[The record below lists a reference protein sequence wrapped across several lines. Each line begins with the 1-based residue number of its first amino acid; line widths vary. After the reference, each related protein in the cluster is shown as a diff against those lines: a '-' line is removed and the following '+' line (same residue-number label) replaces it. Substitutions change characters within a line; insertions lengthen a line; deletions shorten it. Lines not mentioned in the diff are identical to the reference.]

1 MFSPTNL
8 NSQFDPE
15 MTINSG
21 QVFLWQRYGNLWYG
35 VHGDHIFKISIFDK
49 KSENYDKSST
59 IDNIDFYSS
68 PSFDGWEKFVFRLD
82 DNMNQIFEDL
92 SKDVLMS
99 KLIRKYF
106 GLRLMRQDPFQCMI
120 SFACSSNTNI
130 PMIRNMLNNLSR
142 KFGKKL
148 MLDEKIFYTFPKV
161 ERLYEASI
169 NEICSCHVGYRA
181 KAIKSIVD
189 GIIEESFDLDDLKF
203 SSYVKAKEQLM
214 KIYGIG
220 NKIADCILLF
230 SLEKLDAFPIDV
242 WISRALSSYYY
253 NLIENKLPYINNLEK
268 KLTTNNYLLVSN
280 AIRNYFGKYSGY
292 AQQYLYY
299 YVRNN
304 EKRKW

>member
-161 ERLYEASI
+161 EKLYEASI

-242 WISRALSSYYY
+242 WISRALCSHYY

-268 KLTTNNYLLVSN
+268 KLTTNNYLSVSN

>member
-1 MFSPTNL
+1 
-8 NSQFDPE
+8 

-82 DNMNQIFEDL
+82 DNMNQIFEHL

-242 WISRALSSYYY
+242 WISRALSSHYY

-268 KLTTNNYLLVSN
+268 KLSTNNYLLVSN
-280 AIRNYFGKYSGY
+280 VIRNYFGKYSGY

>member
-1 MFSPTNL
+1 MFSSTNL

-82 DNMNQIFEDL
+82 DNMNQIFDDL

-169 NEICSCHVGYRA
+169 NEICSCRVGYRA

-242 WISRALSSYYY
+242 WISRALSSHYY

>member
-1 MFSPTNL
+1 MFSSTNL

-82 DNMNQIFEDL
+82 DNMNQIFDDL

-242 WISRALSSYYY
+242 WISRALSSHYY

>member
-35 VHGDHIFKISIFDK
+35 VHGDHIFKICIFDK

-130 PMIRNMLNNLSR
+130 PMIRNMLTNLSR

-242 WISRALSSYYY
+242 WISKSSFF
-253 NLIENKLPYINNLEK
+253 
-268 KLTTNNYLLVSN
+268 TLLQFN
-280 AIRNYFGKYSGY
+280 
-292 AQQYLYY
+292 
-299 YVRNN
+299 
-304 EKRKW
+304 RKQITVYQ

>member
-35 VHGDHIFKISIFDK
+35 VHRDHIFKISIFDK

-242 WISRALSSYYY
+242 WISRALSSHYY

>member
-1 MFSPTNL
+1 MISHINL
-8 NSQFDPE
+8 NSKFDPE

-21 QVFLWQRYGNLWYG
+21 QVFLWQRYGNTWYG
-35 VHGDHIFKISIFDK
+35 VYGDHILKISISDEGFK
-49 KSENYDKSST
+49 NYIKSST
-59 IDNIDFYSS
+59 IDKIEFYSF
-68 PSFDGWEKFVFRLD
+68 PPLDGWEKFVFRLD
-82 DNMNQIFEDL
+82 DNMNQIFADL

-106 GLRLMRQDPFQCMI
+106 GLRVMRQDPFQCMI

-130 PMIRNMLNNLSR
+130 PMIRNMLTSLAR
-142 KFGKKL
+142 KFGNKL
-148 MLDEKIFYTFPKV
+148 ILDGKIFYTFPKV
-161 ERLYEASI
+161 KRLYEASI

-181 KAIKSIVD
+181 KTIKSITEE
-189 GIIEESFDLDDLKF
+189 IIKESFDLDDLRF
-203 SSYVKAKEQLM
+203 SSYGKAKEQLM

-220 NKIADCILLF
+220 NKIADCVLLF

-242 WISRALSSYYY
+242 WILRALFSHYY
-253 NLIENKLPYINNLEK
+253 NIIETKLSYVNNTWK
-268 KLTTNNYLLVSN
+268 KLTTNRYLLISD

-299 YVRNN
+299 YIRNN

>member
-1 MFSPTNL
+1 MFSSTNL

-82 DNMNQIFEDL
+82 DNMNQIFDDL

-142 KFGKKL
+142 KFGKKI

-242 WISRALSSYYY
+242 WISRALSSHYY

>member
-1 MFSPTNL
+1 MFSSTNL

-82 DNMNQIFEDL
+82 DNMNQIFDDL

-220 NKIADCILLF
+220 NKIADCVLLF

-242 WISRALSSYYY
+242 WISRALSSHYY